1 MMLKNIFR
9 LKSLKTKKVFW
20 IVTSCSDYKEA
31 LVKKKSQE
39 IELEADKAIRYP
51 NQIILDK
58 VLGQVDG
65 ENQSQQS
72 EKILADILLFNPR
85 DVMSQ
90 RQRTLYLCV
99 TEGNVNKFEEIMKNY
114 PQIDLGWIYDSSKLL
129 QLNKKAHNIESTR
142 NPMYWE
148 AIASATD
155 VLLRHS
161 NDIKVIKSDGFIP
174 FNVDIKADQDKKRL
188 IFYREYYPTHFYE
201 LKNNPKYKSLTRLYE
216 FSRGLKYK
224 IEDEPPLRVDG
235 RENDGRNK
243 NYRICLEHLLDI
255 KSSISNE
262 ELVSKAVDFYS
273 KHLKSVLY
281 SKNGSII
288 LAALPAHNK
297 LIKNIVSRIV
307 EKLATDNDW
316 IINGNRLIVKNADEV
331 EAHNEVGM
339 EGRNINTHLKSWR
352 CDIRKENI
360 TNYVGNLP
368 IVIIDDIATS
378 GNSLIAA
385 DEYFEK
391 LGFKHIYNFV
401 FGKSTPSTSLI
412 DEHATHKTYDGIIM
426 DLDQTY
432 YNSAYRNDNGVAK
445 VYFEDLELKLKQLN
459 VKIVFVTQT
468 SKNNVLSYCDNDV
481 NSFVM
486 KNLFLTDK
494 KYTTVKED
502 DVSFYKPSGYTITKA
517 IEQHLSECHRILGI
531 GNNEND
537 IIAYRRAGIDTAL
550 ATWGDVIINLKT
562 TANYVI
568 RNEDDL
574 LAVLRDGISFLDKK
588 DLS

>member
-1 MMLKNIFR
+1 
-9 LKSLKTKKVFW
+9 
-20 IVTSCSDYKEA
+20 
-31 LVKKKSQE
+31 
-39 IELEADKAIRYP
+39 
-51 NQIILDK
+51 
-58 VLGQVDG
+58 
-65 ENQSQQS
+65 
-72 EKILADILLFNPR
+72 
-85 DVMSQ
+85 
-90 RQRTLYLCV
+90 
-99 TEGNVNKFEEIMKNY
+99 
-114 PQIDLGWIYDSSKLL
+114 
-129 QLNKKAHNIESTR
+129 
-142 NPMYWE
+142 
-148 AIASATD
+148 
-155 VLLRHS
+155 
-161 NDIKVIKSDGFIP
+161 
-174 FNVDIKADQDKKRL
+174 
-188 IFYREYYPTHFYE
+188 
-201 LKNNPKYKSLTRLYE
+201 
-216 FSRGLKYK
+216 
-224 IEDEPPLRVDG
+224 
-235 RENDGRNK
+235 
-243 NYRICLEHLLDI
+243 
-255 KSSISNE
+255 
-262 ELVSKAVDFYS
+262 
-273 KHLKSVLY
+273 
-281 SKNGSII
+281 
-288 LAALPAHNK
+288 
-297 LIKNIVSRIV
+297 
-307 EKLATDNDW
+307 
-316 IINGNRLIVKNADEV
+316 
-331 EAHNEVGM
+331 M

-517 IEQHLSECHRILGI
+517 IEQNLSECHSILGI